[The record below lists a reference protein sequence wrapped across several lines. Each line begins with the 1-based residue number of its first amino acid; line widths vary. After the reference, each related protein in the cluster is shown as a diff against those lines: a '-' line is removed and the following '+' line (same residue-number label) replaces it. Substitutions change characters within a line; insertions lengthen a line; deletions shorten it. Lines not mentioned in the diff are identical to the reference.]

1 MKIAIVFYSFS
12 GNTRNLARFIQ
23 ESFSGHAAELVDL
36 KLAKEEKNFLKQCRD
51 AAFKKRPELAGSAF
65 NPEKFDLIVFASPVW
80 AYTFTPALRSVL
92 SKIDNLSNKKAAV
105 VLTCGSGAGTKKAL
119 QELENMLKQK
129 GANVVFTG
137 VVHGHKCTRAAYLNE
152 QLKDLFSKIAP

>member
-23 ESFSGHAAELVDL
+23 ESFSGHDTTLVDL
-36 KLAKEEKNFLKQCRD
+36 KLAKEERNFLAQCRD

-65 NPEKFDLIVFASPVW
+65 NPEKFDLIIFASPVW

-92 SKIDNLSNKKAAV
+92 SKIDNLSNKKAAAI
-105 VLTCGSGAGTKKAL
+105 LTCGSGAGTKKAL

-129 GANVVFTG
+129 GGNVVFTG

-152 QLKDLFSKIAP
+152 QLRPLFDICKA

>member
-23 ESFSGHAAELVDL
+23 ESFSGHAAELIDL
-36 KLAKEEKNFLKQCRD
+36 KLVEEEKNFLKQCRD
-51 AAFKKRPELAGSAF
+51 AAFKKRPELAGNGF

-80 AYTFTPALRSVL
+80 AFTFTPALRSVL
-92 SKIDNLSNKKAAV
+92 VKIDNLSNKKVAA

-129 GANVVFTG
+129 GANVIFTG
-137 VVHGHKCTRAAYLNE
+137 FIPGHKCTRAVYLNE
-152 QLKDLFSKIAP
+152 QLKPLFDICKG